1 MQLQYHAI
9 AGSKRKVVI
18 RQLWESLHHQWCY
31 NICKRVGGELLLRSG
46 DWLLLLSPWEKIK
59 NVVLRNTTRSSS
71 ALIWEWT
78 QNRAFTVYIIYR
90 KKSAHKSNSEL
101 LFPPVKLGFHLS
113 LLTITE
119 RYLYSVQSK
128 MKSHFSVK
136 SSVMNNV
143 MDNVKLLKWMLL
155 ARSHTVKHNI
165 IFKEGSK

>member
-1 MQLQYHAI
+1 MQSQYHAI

-90 KKSAHKSNSEL
+90 KKSAHKSNSKL
-101 LFPPVKLGFHLS
+101 SFPAVKLGFHLS
-113 LLTITE
+113 LLAITVLLVFSTVNDEKPFQRWEQRYEQRYGE
-119 RYLYSVQSK
+119 R
-128 MKSHFSVK
+128 
-136 SSVMNNV
+136 
-143 MDNVKLLKWMLL
+143 
-155 ARSHTVKHNI
+155 
-165 IFKEGSK
+165 